1 MSPVP
6 LASATPSDI
15 RDIRGPI
22 AIGNDWLLPAA
33 IAAGVVLLALLL
45 AWAIRR
51 WRRRPRTIRVPP
63 PEEIA
68 LDRLN
73 AARALLDP
81 ARAREF
87 ASAVTGAVRFYLEAR
102 FGVAAPRR
110 TTEEFLHDLLARAD
124 VALAGHQPLLEDLL
138 RRNDLVKFARA
149 PLATSEMQA
158 MLDTAIRFVRESGA
172 REDAEAASRKSR
184 RARGAGA
191 PEASA

>member
-1 MSPVP
+1 MSPQPAVT
-6 LASATPSDI
+6 ATPSDI

-22 AIGNDWLLPAA
+22 AIRNDWLLPAA
-33 IAAGVVLLALLL
+33 IAAGVLLLALLL

-51 WRRRPRTIRVPP
+51 WRRRPKTVRVPP

-81 ARAREF
+81 GRAREF

-124 VALAGHQPLLEDLL
+124 ASLAGHQALLEDLL

-149 PLATSEMQA
+149 PLAVAEMQA

-172 REDAEAASRKSR
+172 REGTEAPKRGRRPTAS
-184 RARGAGA
+184 

>member
-1 MSPVP
+1 MSPSP
-6 LASATPSDI
+6 AGSATPSDI

-22 AIGNDWLLPAA
+22 AIRNDWLLPAA
-33 IAAGVVLLALLL
+33 IAAGVLLLALLL

-51 WRRRPRTIRVPP
+51 WRRRPRTIRVPR

-87 ASAVTGAVRFYLEAR
+87 ASAVTGAVRSYLEAR

-124 VALAGHQPLLEDLL
+124 AALAGHQPLLEDLL

-149 PLATSEMQA
+149 PLATAEMEA
-158 MLDTAIRFVRESGA
+158 MLDTAIRFVRESSAREGTEDAAARRGRGA
-172 REDAEAASRKSR
+172 RAST
-184 RARGAGA
+184 
-191 PEASA
+191 EASA

>member
-1 MSPVP
+1 MSPSP
-6 LASATPSDI
+6 ASTATPSDI

-22 AIGNDWLLPAA
+22 AIRNDWLLPAA
-33 IAAGVVLLALLL
+33 IAAGVLLLALLL
-45 AWAIRR
+45 AWAVRR
-51 WRRRPRTIRVPP
+51 WRKRPRTIRVPA

-73 AARALLDP
+73 AARALLHP

-124 VALAGHQPLLEDLL
+124 AALAGHQPLLEDLL

-149 PLATSEMQA
+149 PLATAEMEA
-158 MLDTAIRFVRESGA
+158 MLDTAIRFVRESGVRD
-172 REDAEAASRKSR
+172 READGTSR
-184 RARGAGA
+184 RRGRRETSETGT
-191 PEASA
+191 